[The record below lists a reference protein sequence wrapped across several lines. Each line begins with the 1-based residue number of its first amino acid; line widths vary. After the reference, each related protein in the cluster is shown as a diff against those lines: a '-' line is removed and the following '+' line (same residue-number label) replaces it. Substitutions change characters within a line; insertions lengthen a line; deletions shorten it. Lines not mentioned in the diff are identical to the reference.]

1 MRRGGVRNTVEGRR
15 ERQKIWSKST
25 LGFGGLQP
33 VEIPQNRQGFLWRSL
48 AKTSPTLEMLGEMQG
63 GAPLFRHLRLAA
75 RSNGILASQA
85 SCPTP
90 PHPRCR
96 SRRSTAPRQGSH
108 RFPSASGAGRRRRI
122 GASRR
127 DRIWDRAGARKSR
140 ICAWADRF
148 QPANAARSSSISRS
162 RRPAAIRR
170 IALAGQ

>member
-1 MRRGGVRNTVEGRR
+1 MRPGPRTFFFLLIRNKLNSRFTAFGVGPPHERDTTLRNAIARPR
-15 ERQKIWSKST
+15 
-25 LGFGGLQP
+25 
-33 VEIPQNRQGFLWRSL
+33 L
-48 AKTSPTLEMLGEMQG
+48 AKTSLTLEMLGKMQG
-63 GAPLFRHLRLAA
+63 GAPLFRRPRLAT

-85 SCPTP
+85 SHPTP

-108 RFPSASGAGRRRRI
+108 RLPSASGAGRRRRI

-127 DRIWDRAGARKSR
+127 DRIWDRAGARNSR
-140 ICAWADRF
+140 ICVWADRF